1 VESNSLNAV
10 GVWFYAAST
19 NRYLYLMREDT
30 KHPNSW
36 GLAGG
41 KCEAGETL
49 LDTIHRECWEEL
61 GLNFVNA
68 KFLPIEKFTSPD
80 SMFCY
85 HTFFCQTNIEFV
97 PKLNEE
103 HVGYAWIVAGT
114 WPKPM
119 HPGLWSTVNLESV
132 REKIQILEKNLES
145 TNYYLD
151 DSVIA

>member
-1 VESNSLNAV
+1 MVLFHQHKKIFVSNAQRFKTSQQL
-10 GVWFYAAST
+10 
-19 NRYLYLMREDT
+19 
-30 KHPNSW
+30 

-68 KFLPIEKFTSPD
+68 KFLPIEKFTSSD
-80 SMFCY
+80 GAFCY
-85 HTFFCQTNIEFV
+85 HTFFCQANKEFIPV
-97 PKLNEE
+97 LNNE
-103 HVGYAWIVAGT
+103 HIGYAWIDSGT

-132 REKIQILEKNLES
+132 REKVVVCEANLES
-145 TNYYLD
+145 TNYYVD
-151 DSVIA
+151 DANTA